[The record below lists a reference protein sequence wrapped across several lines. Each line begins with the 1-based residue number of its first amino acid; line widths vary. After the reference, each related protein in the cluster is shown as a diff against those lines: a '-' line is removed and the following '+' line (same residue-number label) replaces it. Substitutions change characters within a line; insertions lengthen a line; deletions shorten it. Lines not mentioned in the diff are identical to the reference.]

1 MELVLEPTTAL
12 IGTAASVINSSGLT
26 KKLFGDRIE
35 SAIDYVSN
43 RYKLGR
49 FSDFKSKY
57 VGFCYSHLLIKTI
70 SSPLAS
76 VHIDEIYVPLV
87 LRGAGTVEVGDGT
100 TLDTVNRIAVIT
112 GLAGQGKST
121 LLKKLL
127 SNNIDR
133 IDRLPFL
140 YELKNYRGGAIEAAL
155 SLNLKNHGI
164 ELSSGGFEQ
173 LLMDSNVRLYLDAF
187 DECPT
192 PHRREL
198 FSEINKLV
206 MKYKCS
212 VTCTTRPDTEL
223 NALSSADNYT
233 VDYLTSEKVK
243 EIISRACQDA
253 SKAELLYAALE
264 KSKFH
269 NGSESVLRSPILVVL
284 FCVSYNLGM
293 CIPESLSQFYKNIF
307 ETVFHQHDN
316 LKGFVERARHWND
329 NRQIYKNIFDYF
341 CYISQRIGLNS
352 FDRAQY
358 TKLVGD
364 SLSYLNENVAIA
376 DKIADEIAGI
386 TNLIIMD
393 GYNEYKFIHKS
404 IQEFFSATFLSGL
417 DTEKKEAFYNRC
429 ASNFEFYSIFSN
441 TLIFL
446 EEIDH
451 HSYVKFYLIP
461 AVSQF
466 LGVNGKKIED
476 DFVLPNVISNLFF
489 KSVRYTV
496 TYKAGYDRKA
506 KAPTIET
513 LLGLPLITLE
523 SDSTLSHI
531 VFSKALGF
539 VPIITP
545 SKKQF
550 EEFAARGVRID
561 NDTYEVDMGVYAG
574 VMDIPK
580 EDITQHLY
588 MAIQAVFREKYNVAI
603 NEVKNRDAQTREQG
617 YLDF

>member
-1 MELVLEPTTAL
+1 MALEPAL
-12 IGTAASVINSSGLT
+12 VGTVASVANSSGLT
-26 KKLFGDRIE
+26 KTFGERIGK
-35 SAIDYVSN
+35 AIDYASN

-49 FSDFKSKY
+49 FSDFKANY

-70 SSPLAS
+70 SSPLVS
-76 VHIDEIYVPLV
+76 VHIDEIYVSLV
-87 LRGAGTVEVGDGT
+87 LRGPGTVEVGDGT
-100 TLDTVNRIAVIT
+100 TLDTVNRVAVIT

-140 YELKNYRGGAIEAAL
+140 YELKNYRGGSIESAL
-155 SLNLKNHGI
+155 SLNLKGHGI
-164 ELSSGGFEQ
+164 ELSSSGFEQ

-192 PHRREL
+192 QFRREL
-198 FSEINKLV
+198 FGEINKLV
-206 MKYKCS
+206 AKYKCS

-233 VDYLTSEKVK
+233 VDYLTNEKVK
-243 EIISRACQDA
+243 EILSRACQGTG
-253 SKAELLYAALE
+253 KAELLYAALE

-293 CIPESLSQFYKNIF
+293 CIPESLSQFYKHIF

-316 LKGFVERARHWND
+316 LKGFVERERHWND

-341 CYISQRIGLNS
+341 CFISQKIGVNS

-358 TKLVGD
+358 TKLIGD
-364 SLSYLNENVAIA
+364 SLKYLNQDVAVA

-404 IQEFFSATFLSGL
+404 IQEFFSATFLAGL
-417 DTEKKEAFYNRC
+417 DTEKKEAFYKKC
-429 ASNFEFYSIFSN
+429 AESFEFYSVFSN

-451 HSYVKFYLIP
+451 HSYVKFFLIP
-461 AVSQF
+461 AVSHF
-466 LGVNGKKIED
+466 LSTDGKKIENT
-476 DFVLPNVISNLFF
+476 FELPGVISNLFL
-489 KSVRYTV
+489 KSVRYSV
-496 TYKAGYDRKA
+496 LYKAGYDKKA

-513 LLGLPLITLE
+513 LLGPPMVAL
-523 SDSTLSHI
+523 DCNATLSHL

-539 VPIITP
+539 MPPGAP

-550 EEFAARGVRID
+550 EEFVSRGSKID
-561 NDTYEVDMGVYAG
+561 ADTYEIDMGVFVE
-574 VMDIPK
+574 VMGLSK
-580 EDITQHLY
+580 EGASQYLY
-588 MAIQAVFREKYNVAI
+588 LAIEAIFRDKYNAAI
-603 NEVKNRDAQTREQG
+603 VEVKNREAQLKEQG